1 MTTASRT
8 AEMNFDGLVGPTHNY
23 AGLSHGNLASSKHKG
38 AAANPR
44 AAALQ
49 GLAKMRRL
57 MDLGLPQAVLPPQER
72 PYIRGLRVLGFTGS
86 DSQVLETAFAH
97 SPALVANYSS
107 ASCMWTANAATVSPS
122 ADSGD
127 GRVHFTPANLT
138 AMPHRALEG
147 AQTQRALSMIFSDA
161 QHFTVH
167 APLAHTP
174 LLGDEGAANHN
185 RLCASHDAAGVE
197 LFIYGRDALGPR
209 TDLKFPGR
217 QTLQA
222 SEAAARLH
230 GLTSANS
237 LFHAQSATA
246 INAGAFHNDVV
257 CVSNETVLFFH
268 ESAFDNPKVLEKI
281 MTEKARPFGFTPDF
295 IMAPAEKVPLK
306 DVISSYLFNSQLV
319 TLPAGGMAL
328 ILPTQVEETRSTKA
342 FVDAVLAGDN
352 PISQAYYLDLRQSMA
367 NGGGPACL
375 RLRVVLTPAQQA
387 AAHQGVV
394 MTPDKITALEDW
406 VKSHYRDRLTLE
418 DLGDPAFLDE
428 TRTALDALTQLLD
441 LPLLYDF
448 QRSTLDTRAPS

>member
-1 MTTASRT
+1 VTISSNTV
-8 AEMNFDGLVGPTHNY
+8 EMNFDGLVGPSHNY
-23 AGLSHGNLASSKHKG
+23 AGLSHGNIASSRHKG

-49 GLAKMRRL
+49 GLAKMRTL
-57 MDLGLPQAVLPPQER
+57 LDLGLPQAILPPQER
-72 PYIRGLRVLGFTGS
+72 PFIPGLRALGFSGT
-86 DSQVLETAFAH
+86 DMQVLETAFAQ

-138 AMPHRALEG
+138 AMPHRALEDG
-147 AQTQRALSMIFSDA
+147 QTHRALSMIFADA
-161 QHFTVH
+161 RHFTIH

-174 LLGDEGAANHN
+174 LFGDEGAANHN
-185 RLCASHDAAGVE
+185 RLCASHEAPGVE
-197 LFIYGRDALGPR
+197 LFIYGRDALGPK

-230 GLTSANS
+230 GLTPANRV
-237 LFHAQSATA
+237 FHPQSAAA

-268 ESAFDNPKVLEKI
+268 ETAFDDPQALQALVA
-281 MTEKARPFGFTPDF
+281 EKAKALGFTPQF
-295 IMAPAEKVPLK
+295 IMAPADKVPLE

-319 TLPAGGMAL
+319 TLPSGGMAL
-328 ILPTQVEETRSTKA
+328 ILPTQVEETPSTKA
-342 FVDAVLAGDN
+342 FVEEVLAGDN
-352 PISQAYYLDLRQSMA
+352 PIVQAHYLDLRQSMA

-375 RLRVVLTPAQQA
+375 RLRVVLTPEQQRA
-387 AAHQGVV
+387 VHQGVM
-394 MTPDKITALEDW
+394 MTPDKIKALEDW
-406 VKSHYRDRLTLE
+406 VKTHYRDRLSFE
-418 DLGDPAFLDE
+418 DLGDPAFLTE
-428 TRTALDALTQLLD
+428 TRTALEALTQLLN

-448 QRSTLDTRAPS
+448 QRPTLDKRASA